1 MYSVCKSC
9 KTTSNYINFKWSK
22 LPNKFV
28 ILKAITWIHQLRHSF
43 NISALFKVHLTNY
56 VDWRGTT
63 LFLNICVIRRI
74 RQIQCDNFPDVLYAV
89 KCKYKGKSFVGFIP
103 LSYDFTVRMCTV
115 LYVDKMIIIILQ
127 EMIFVATIF
136 DSLDDLTHY
145 GIPVLYKPS
154 TT

>member
-1 MYSVCKSC
+1 MI
-9 KTTSNYINFKWSK
+9 KTTKQSCDFERRFTFI
-22 LPNKFV
+22 
-28 ILKAITWIHQLRHSF
+28 WIHKLRHSF
-43 NISALFKVHLTNY
+43 NISALFRVHLTNY

-115 LYVDKMIIIILQ
+115 LYVDKMIII
-127 EMIFVATIF
+127 MNV
-136 DSLDDLTHY
+136 LTHY
-145 GIPVLYKPS
+145 RIPVLYKPS
-154 TT
+154 KTWESLLHLKIHSTRLR